1 MRVLRELDEL
11 EASHL
16 RAKDYRLFTLE
27 DACALYLIYI
37 KNKLKLSTF
46 VDKMRFLERNFLK
59 LVNRDQLVISFS
71 QKDADT
77 FREKVLALTKVAY
90 KNRVLDEVKRCFIY
104 FEKYFGYRCSPIF
117 QMLPIN
123 ISYHDLKPK
132 KINIYTINDFKQ
144 FISVVNNLYEK
155 CLFEVLFFLGLR
167 VGELRGLK
175 WSDLDGNKLSILR
188 TCTSKLGRGFVLL
201 DPKTKTSIRTLTIPE
216 FLREDLQQLKSKQE
230 PIKEFI
236 FAAKSDKWQ
245 SISETTI
252 AKLAKQYAAQSG
264 LPYIHPHL
272 WRHSCATYLV
282 AQCGANIY
290 QVKEWMGHSSAE
302 VTSRIY
308 VHLYSHSLDDLAHKI
323 EEDLKQV

>member
-1 MRVLRELDEL
+1 MLRELEDL
-11 EASHL
+11 EASKL

-59 LVNRDQLVISFS
+59 LVNRDQLVISFT

-77 FREKVLALTKVAY
+77 YREKVLALTKVAY

-104 FEKYFGYRCSPIF
+104 FEKYFGYRCAPIF

-123 ISYHDLKPK
+123 ISYHDFKPK
-132 KINIYTINDFKQ
+132 KINVYTIDDFKK
-144 FISVVNNLYEK
+144 FIAVVSNHYDK

-167 VGELRGLK
+167 IGELRGLK

-216 FLREDLQQLKSKQE
+216 FLREDLQQLKSEQD
-230 PIKEFI
+230 PTKEFI
-236 FAAKSDKWQ
+236 FFARSDKWQ

-282 AQCGANIY
+282 TQCGANIY

-308 VHLYSHSLDDLAHKI
+308 VHLYSHSLDDLAQKI
-323 EEDLKQV
+323 EEDLKKV